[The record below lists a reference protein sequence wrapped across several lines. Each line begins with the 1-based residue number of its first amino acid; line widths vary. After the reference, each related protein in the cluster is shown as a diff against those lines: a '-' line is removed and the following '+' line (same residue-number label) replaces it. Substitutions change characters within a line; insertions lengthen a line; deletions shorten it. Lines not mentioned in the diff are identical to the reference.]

1 MKKKLLFLF
10 FVICSLLFISCGKKE
25 TKDNVLYT
33 NGYTSQWILFDEY
46 FNLSD
51 YSVNKYTSND
61 NSYFDTNYFDS
72 NNKAIYLLWDGKK
85 AKELGGD
92 DIGKNSYYFGFNLSF
107 NKNKDFTE
115 AGYNRIYFNLKGK
128 INENHLLKVVGFSDT
143 ETKYIYTADID
154 VNNYKEFYIDINSNS
169 LKNVTNIIGF
179 SLENKEGIFSD
190 LSSGQSYILIDKILI
205 VKKD

>member
-10 FVICSLLFISCGKKE
+10 LFFISLIFISCGKKE
-25 TKDNVLYT
+25 TKDNILYI

-51 YSVNKYTSND
+51 YSINKYTSND
-61 NSYFDTNYFDS
+61 NSYFDVNFFDS
-72 NNKAIYLLWDGKK
+72 NNKAIYLLWDGNK
-85 AKELGGD
+85 AKVLGGD
-92 DIGKNSYYFGFNLSF
+92 HIGENSYYFGFYLDF
-107 NKNKDFTE
+107 NKSKDFTE
-115 AGYNRIYFNLKGK
+115 AGYNRIYFHLKGK

-143 ETKYIYTADID
+143 ETKYIYTSDID
-154 VNNYKEFYIDINSNS
+154 VNNYKEFYIDINSVS

-179 SLENKEGIFSD
+179 SLENKEGIFSE
-190 LSSGQSYILIDKILI
+190 LSSGLSYVVIDKIMI